1 MTKISELHQNWLK
14 SPGYKKFFD
23 STDGEFALARQLIEA
38 RIKRGMSQSE
48 LAVKMGTSQST
59 IVRLESGKTLPSM
72 RTLCKFAKATNSEL
86 QIKFKL
92 S

>member
-14 SPGYKKFFD
+14 SPGYKEVFD
-23 STDGEFALARQLIEA
+23 STQAEFALARQLIEA
-38 RIKRGMSQSE
+38 RFKRGMSQIE
-48 LAVKMGTSQST
+48 LAVKMGNSQST
-59 IVRLESGKTLPSM
+59 IARFESSKTLLTM
-72 RTLCKFAKATNSEL
+72 RTLSKFTKATDSEL

>member
-14 SPGYKKFFD
+14 SPAYQEVFE
-23 STDGEFALARQLIEA
+23 STQAEFALARQLIEA
-38 RIKRGMSQSE
+38 RTKRGMSQSE
-48 LAVKMGTSQST
+48 LAGKMGTSQST
-59 IVRLESGKTLPSM
+59 IARLESGKTLPSI
-72 RTLCKFAKATNSEL
+72 RTLCKFAKATDSEL

>member
-38 RIKRGMSQSE
+38 RIKQGMSQSE

-72 RTLCKFAKATNSEL
+72 LTLCKFAKATNSEL